1 MKHPAMPKNCQGI
14 NYSEILIV
22 SKIMRKSSSTEV
34 MKENRE
40 KAVRR
45 AERSAREVLHSQT
58 ASALRL
64 SLSAEPVAVARAAA
78 GC

>member
-1 MKHPAMPKNCQGI
+1 MKHPAMRKNCQGI
-14 NYSEILIV
+14 NYSELLIV

-45 AERSAREVLHSQT
+45 AERSAREVLHSPT

-64 SLSAEPVAVARAAA
+64 SLSAEPVAVTAAA
-78 GC
+78 GR